1 MNLKLVMLLVLFI
14 PTWSKLSANDLNLG
28 ANLQLGY
35 IPVEASPLKKG
46 SYNYYGIYIGTN
58 SKKVGYGIMQD
69 QNSCNQD
76 IQRISYS
83 QHINTAKSG
92 FLWGVEYLNID
103 RNFQDNC
110 NIGAIISIPLPYFG
124 YRYEFLDNKMTI
136 DLEFLVHIN
145 RAGTSINIGF

>member
-1 MNLKLVMLLVLFI
+1 
-14 PTWSKLSANDLNLG
+14 
-28 ANLQLGY
+28 
-35 IPVEASPLKKG
+35 
-46 SYNYYGIYIGTN
+46 
-58 SKKVGYGIMQD
+58 MQD

-103 RNFQDNC
+103 RNSQDNC

-124 YRYEFLDNKMTI
+124 YRYEFLDNRVTI